1 MIGRMGSHEPLQ
13 AIDIWSVGCIYVETS
28 VVKAFK
34 SQLRSYFKV
43 PTEAELL
50 GMLEGTRTQARS
62 DVQITVGISVFHCS
76 LEVTPSHPIPDLRIL
91 EGVIFSRCLFVI
103 VCHARIGGHCSQGP
117 LAFPYRQTT
126 STSCLVALLS
136 DSLAQF
142 LVVIDSFNFSKR
154 LMD

>member
-76 LEVTPSHPIPDLRIL
+76 LEVTPSHPIPVLRDF
-91 EGVIFSRCLFVI
+91 GRCHFQPLP
-103 VCHARIGGHCSQGP
+103 VCHCLSCQDRGP
-117 LAFPYRQTT
+117 LFPGSSCFPLSPDHKHKLPGCTAFRFFGPIFGG
-126 STSCLVALLS
+126 
-136 DSLAQF
+136 D
-142 LVVIDSFNFSKR
+142 
-154 LMD
+154 